1 MRANNYYKE
10 IDKQWHDLIVKR
22 EANIAPHA
30 NLLPENLAEEI
41 IKNGKK
47 ELKSLNK
54 RIAEAEEKI
63 AEAEEKIKEL
73 ATKRHEALEVIP
85 QFRLHTDF
93 NGETKK
99 IPIDPIY
106 RSNEKTLAIEQE
118 SDIIAKGAV
127 PQGQPVKIAA
137 WGHKW
142 DNLPAGK
149 GKIYERGNELIVDGE
164 FFMDTQAGVETY
176 KTVKNLGDLQ
186 EWSFGFEILQSHEDS
201 RNGKTVRVL
210 DSLNVFEVSPV
221 LVGAGVNTRTTA
233 IKSKKSPNSP
243 GL

>member
-63 AEAEEKIKEL
+63 AKAEEKIKEL

-118 SDIIAKGAV
+118 SRRVANWKRQWESHRTYLRSVRESTIKIINAAK
-127 PQGQPVKIAA
+127 
-137 WGHKW
+137 
-142 DNLPAGK
+142 K
-149 GKIYERGNELIVDGE
+149 GKVSALMHIVKHWENRPFLAGPVMKIIQQPEPIYTDKYGNPTDDNKPINEGIP
-164 FFMDTQAGVETY
+164 A
-176 KTVKNLGDLQ
+176 KPP
-186 EWSFGFEILQSHEDS
+186 
-201 RNGKTVRVL
+201 R
-210 DSLNVFEVSPV
+210 
-221 LVGAGVNTRTTA
+221 A
-233 IKSKKSPNSP
+233 
-243 GL
+243 